1 MSSTSSHLIMK
12 TSILRDLFKFSFPN
26 SVPIELLLILKGVYS
41 PLSATYLS
49 NPFVIFLHHTL
60 RCWVSFLIVIF
71 SPSRTHG
78 DTSLWYHFISFLN
91 SHTCIFGQQKI
102 DVVFYYEEF
111 SLYRSISFPLKRK
124 EYHDNKMCCN
134 LKKNIHSLCLKAHNT
149 EKTFLSKMCMIL
161 HISHTA
167 SVPPVGNPNSKN

>member
-1 MSSTSSHLIMK
+1 MSGTSSHLIMK
-12 TSILRDLFKFSFPN
+12 TSILRDLLKFSFPN
-26 SVPIELLLILKGVYS
+26 SVPIELSLILKGVYS
-41 PLSATYLS
+41 TLSATYLIS
-49 NPFVIFLHHTL
+49 PFVIFSHHTL

-111 SLYRSISFPLKRK
+111 SSYRSISFPLKRK

-167 SVPPVGNPNSKN
+167 YVPVGNPNQKN